1 MVGRS
6 ASLPF
11 THFAVRARA
20 AKAWAAENE
29 ERAKREQPPLVTIG
43 LHELRHSHVSQ
54 MDAAGFSLEEIGDYV
69 GHSSAWM
76 TDRYRHLLA
85 GHEAE
90 AAERFEAYLTRARES
105 GKPQKDVQRR
115 VSSKTPTCWMSTRR
129 GRRFGAPFGCVAC
142 SSSYEVRG
150 LGLQHPRP
158 ASSHLRRRC

>member
-1 MVGRS
+1 MPKRPLSTRQSLSGESGGESGGGADWGDPLQGGPCDPLPCEVARAATFHSRLAPEEAPWRRPGCS

-11 THFAVRARA
+11 TPFAVRARA

-90 AAERFEAYLTRARES
+90 AAERFEAYLTRARE
-105 GKPQKDVQRR
+105 
-115 VSSKTPTCWMSTRR
+115 M
-129 GRRFGAPFGCVAC
+129 
-142 SSSYEVRG
+142 
-150 LGLQHPRP
+150 
-158 ASSHLRRRC
+158 